1 MGHYAPHSIVTI
13 IPVYGGT
20 MRRVFSV
27 ILAAAALLSLLLVGN
42 VSVVGAT
49 AKHDNDSKFS
59 HIFYIMMENHSTN
72 QIFGNTADAPYIN
85 QLAGKYATATDFFGV
100 THPSLPNYLAAISG
114 SYQGI
119 WDDCAAGPTVTCAPQ
134 EFVSGPPYNGQLL
147 TPAQLTSATNQPH
160 WFSGKNIIDQ
170 LDSHDLSWKA
180 YMQSAPT
187 VGFTGEYYPVDQVNG
202 QSVPRKLYA
211 QKHNPFMYF
220 SDIRNNTH
228 RMQKIVPFTQFDK
241 DLASNRVPNFVW
253 ISPDQCHDMHG
264 VSAANAAA
272 LNIPDC
278 ATPATGLDHKVIG
291 LGDTF
296 VHDTVSRIMQS
307 KAWDSKSAIIVNWD
321 ENDYGS
327 FNGCCYSPTGVNGV
341 TLGGGD
347 APFMVITSK
356 NAHHFVDSTTPY
368 NHYTVLATIEKLW
381 GLGCIEN
388 SCDFGDRVLMTKFF
402 E

>member
-1 MGHYAPHSIVTI
+1 
-13 IPVYGGT
+13 
-20 MRRVFSV
+20 MRRIFTMV
-27 ILAAAALLSLLLVGN
+27 LAMASLLSLLLVGD
-42 VSVVGAT
+42 VSVAGAT
-49 AKHDNDSKFS
+49 ARPNNDSAFS
-59 HIFYIMMENHSTN
+59 HIFYIMMENHATN
-72 QIFGNTADAPYIN
+72 QVFGNTADAPYIN
-85 QLAGKYATATDFFGV
+85 QLANKYASSTNFYGV

-119 WDDCAAGPTVTCAPQ
+119 WDDCKAGANITCAPQ
-134 EFVSGPPYNGQLL
+134 EFMSGAPYNKQLL
-147 TPAQLTSATNQPH
+147 TSAEVNSSTHQAH
-160 WFSGKNIIDQ
+160 WFTGKTIVDQ
-170 LDSHDLSWKA
+170 LESHDVSWKA

-187 VGFTGEYYPVDQVNG
+187 VGFTGEYYPVDTVNG

-220 SDIRNNTH
+220 SNIRNNPA

-241 DLASNRVPNFVW
+241 DLASGHVANFVW

-264 VSAANAAA
+264 VSAANAKA
-272 LNIPDC
+272 LNIPNC
-278 ATPATGLDHKVIG
+278 ASPASGLDHKVIT

-296 VHDTVSRIMQS
+296 VHDTVTKIMNS
-307 KAWDSKSAIIVNWD
+307 KAWNSKSAIVVNWD

-327 FNGCCYSPTGVNGV
+327 YEGCCYSPTGVHGV

-368 NHYTVLATIEKLW
+368 NHYTLLATIEKLW
-381 GLGCIEN
+381 HLGCIEN
-388 SCDFGDRVLMTKFF
+388 TCDFGDRVLMTKFF